1 MAVWRA
7 VALGVAAAL
16 VVGGCN
22 SGDGGDGG
30 SLDQATLGRIQ
41 VDPDDDR
48 CVALAAVL
56 AVPRVGVEPM
66 PRADLASDF
75 ARKDVLLE
83 RLIETDPDEFTRH
96 ARVARESRQVLLKA
110 WGEDGT
116 EVIERA
122 DLDRMNP
129 MYLASNE
136 AMDRGESVPTSR
148 DIDESRDAL
157 FDAFRECAVGD
168 VDLPALQRG
177 DATPPEGF
185 VLYRADP
192 GDTSSAAAISTDGRD
207 AWDVPGL
214 EQHALEDFR
223 VSPDGT
229 QVLADAFD
237 RSDGSGVIV
246 VADVDDLRE
255 PTGSPWR
262 VLVEDDGPWG
272 TSRWTPDGTGVISIH
287 GPYTDRRLAMVDL
300 ASGEVTDIID
310 LGGWN
315 VADSP
320 GAVFDGRVILR
331 DGAQGNVLRSLN
343 LNTGE
348 ATTILELDHC
358 AIADSIEVDDERLLF
373 NTGCDD
379 PRANGVYSLRSD
391 GTDLQAIFTGIGS
404 SVPRV
409 SGDGEWMATDP
420 SPYDPSSF
428 CGSFVAAA
436 ATKLPQN
443 EGVRGVRGCRS
454 GRR

>member
-1 MAVWRA
+1 
-7 VALGVAAAL
+7 
-16 VVGGCN
+16 
-22 SGDGGDGG
+22 
-30 SLDQATLGRIQ
+30 
-41 VDPDDDR
+41 
-48 CVALAAVL
+48 
-56 AVPRVGVEPM
+56 M

-83 RLIETDPDEFTRH
+83 RLIETDPDEFERH
-96 ARVARESRQVLLKA
+96 ARVARESRQVLLQA

-122 DLDRMNP
+122 DLSRMNP

-148 DIDESRDAL
+148 DIDEARDAL

-185 VLYRADP
+185 VLYRAVPD
-192 GDTSSAAAISTDGRD
+192 DTAAAAATSTDGED
-207 AWDVPGL
+207 TWEIAGL
-214 EQHALEDFR
+214 ANAGLWDFR

-229 QVLADAFD
+229 EVLADAFD

-255 PTGSPWR
+255 PTTSPWR

-300 ASGEVTDIID
+300 ASGEVTGIID

-331 DGAQGNVLRSLN
+331 DGAQGNVLRSLD
-343 LNTGE
+343 LDTGE
-348 ATTILELDHC
+348 ATTILELEHC

-391 GTDLQAIFTGIGS
+391 GTDLQAIFSGIDS

-409 SGDGEWMATDP
+409 SGDGEWMAMNLAADP
-420 SPYDPSSF
+420 DSMYRPWIARVDGTEARPLGDDWAGF
-428 CGSFVAAA
+428 
-436 ATKLPQN
+436 ATWIDN
-443 EGVRGVRGCRS
+443 
-454 GRR
+454 